1 MILVPI
7 GSGKV
12 GSCLVIFLMS
22 NNFKIAIFSSGSG
35 SNFEAIV
42 KAKIPNVEVSFLF
55 CNVED
60 AFVLE
65 RAKNLGIES
74 IILSHK
80 GYKLRKEYKEY
91 EEKIISIIEK
101 YNLDL
106 IVLAGFKRILSPFF
120 TSKFPLKIIN
130 LHPSILPAFTGLH
143 APRQALEYGSKFT
156 GCTVHFV
163 DEGIDTGPI
172 ILQGVVPISE
182 DDSEETLLNKINAK
196 EHEILPESIK
206 LISDDKLIIE
216 GRKVSIKD

>member
-80 GYKLRKEYKEY
+80 GYKLRKEY
-91 EEKIISIIEK
+91 EEKIISIIGG
-101 YNLDL
+101 
-106 IVLAGFKRILSPFF
+106 AGHVG
-120 TSKFPLKIIN
+120 FPLGLAFAAKGFNIN
-130 LHPSILPAFTGLH
+130 
-143 APRQALEYGSKFT
+143 
-156 GCTVHFV
+156 FV
-163 DEGIDTGPI
+163 D
-172 ILQGVVPISE
+172 LNKKN
-182 DDSEETLLNKINAK
+182 LNKIKSGIPPFMEKGARFVLNSCLK
-196 EHEILPESIK
+196 KNRFEFNFKI
-206 LISDDKLIIE
+206 
-216 GRKVSIKD
+216 

>member
-1 MILVPI
+1 
-7 GSGKV
+7 
-12 GSCLVIFLMS
+12 MS

-42 KAKIPNVEVSFLF
+42 KAKIPNVEISFLF

-80 GYKLRKEYKEY
+80 GYKLRKEY

-143 APRQALEYGSKFT
+143 APRQALEYGSKFK
-156 GCTVHFV
+156 VLY
-163 DEGIDTGPI
+163 
-172 ILQGVVPISE
+172 ILFSANSYLPRRPR
-182 DDSEETLLNKINAK
+182 INA
-196 EHEILPESIK
+196 SSCN
-206 LISDDKLIIE
+206 ISTFCGSENTACSAYLAACS
-216 GRKVSIKD
+216 RS

>member
-42 KAKIPNVEVSFLF
+42 KAKIPNVEISFLF

-80 GYKLRKEYKEY
+80 GYKLRKEY

-216 GRKVSIKD
+216 GRRVSIKD

>member
-12 GSCLVIFLMS
+12 GSCLVKFLMS
-22 NNFKIAIFSSGSG
+22 NKFKIAIFSSGSG

-42 KAKIPNVEVSFLF
+42 KAKIPNVEVCFLF

-60 AFVLE
+60 AFVVE
-65 RAKNLGIES
+65 RAKNLGIQT

-80 GYKLRKEYKEY
+80 GYKLRKEY
-91 EEKIISIIEK
+91 EEKIISLINE

-120 TSKFPLKIIN
+120 TGKFQNKIIN
-130 LHPSILPAFTGLH
+130 LHPSLLPAFTGLH
-143 APRQALEYGSKFT
+143 APRQALEYGAKFT

-163 DEGIDTGPI
+163 DDGIDTGPI
-172 ILQGVVPISE
+172 IMQGLVSIDQE
-182 DDSEETLLNKINAK
+182 DDEDSLISKINSK
-196 EHEILPESIK
+196 EHEILPKSIELLSLNK
-206 LISDDKLIIE
+206 FIIE
-216 GRKVSIKD
+216 GRKVFLKD

>member
-42 KAKIPNVEVSFLF
+42 KAKIPNVEISFLF

-80 GYKLRKEYKEY
+80 GYKLRKEY

-163 DEGIDTGPI
+163 NSKLDSGKI
-172 ILQGVVPISE
+172 ILQ
-182 DDSEETLLNKINAK
+182 
-196 EHEILPESIK
+196 
-206 LISDDKLIIE
+206 
-216 GRKVSIKD
+216 RKVNILKKDTPDRLAKRILAQEHKLYPKAILKIFSL

>member
-42 KAKIPNVEVSFLF
+42 KAKIPNVEVLLFLF

-80 GYKLRKEYKEY
+80 GYKLRKEY

-120 TSKFPLKIIN
+120 TSKFP
-130 LHPSILPAFTGLH
+130 F
-143 APRQALEYGSKFT
+143 
-156 GCTVHFV
+156 
-163 DEGIDTGPI
+163 
-172 ILQGVVPISE
+172 E
-182 DDSEETLLNKINAK
+182 DY
-196 EHEILPESIK
+196 
-206 LISDDKLIIE
+206 
-216 GRKVSIKD
+216 